1 MGLERGKEWKS
12 GKKRKGKLL
21 CRHGESLV
29 NPKKS
34 LYFFLKSIL
43 IFVERLALGL
53 HLSHPPVNFLKLT
66 FHVPVN
72 SPHRISRLSVR
83 LKSDDTSQPYCWLL
97 TACSTAWLA
106 QVLMSASG
114 ALWKSERGPWDFLDL
129 SDISSVLPL
138 TSPSLIYLLYLDGS
152 LVDRDPFVFF
162 FSRLHGDFLLQRTK
176 ISTVAGN
183 AGLVARRIVP

>member
-1 MGLERGKEWKS
+1 
-12 GKKRKGKLL
+12 
-21 CRHGESLV
+21 
-29 NPKKS
+29 
-34 LYFFLKSIL
+34 
-43 IFVERLALGL
+43 
-53 HLSHPPVNFLKLT
+53 
-66 FHVPVN
+66 
-72 SPHRISRLSVR
+72 
-83 LKSDDTSQPYCWLL
+83 
-97 TACSTAWLA
+97 
-106 QVLMSASG
+106 MSASG

-129 SDISSVLPL
+129 SDFSSVLPL